1 MRDISFP
8 TFYPVSDADLLMLLV
23 IIPTL
28 LGAEGPTSLSVSED
42 EMRENGQQN
51 RD

>member
-1 MRDISFP
+1 
-8 TFYPVSDADLLMLLV
+8 MLLL
-23 IIPTL
+23 IILIL

-42 EMRENGQQN
+42 EMKENSQQN